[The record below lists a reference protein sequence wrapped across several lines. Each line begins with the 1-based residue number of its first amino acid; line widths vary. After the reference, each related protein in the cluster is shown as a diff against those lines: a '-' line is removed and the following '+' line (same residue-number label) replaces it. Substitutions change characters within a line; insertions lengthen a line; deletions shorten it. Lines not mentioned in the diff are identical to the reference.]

1 MMRHSVKAFCL
12 AIGASVAAI
21 DCTHMEP
28 LSNAYSAF
36 AAPVGDR
43 CGDGERG
50 ICDVSMVELLAVPEK
65 FHDKRVRVVG
75 FGTLAF
81 EGNTLC
87 TSRHSGTGCLWL
99 DIEGVKDPGFRKG
112 WIVVEGRFDGEN
124 YNIGFV
130 DVTDRPYPEL
140 TEALKAAHHRLYRVH
155 LGSEKPYSQHA
166 AVN

>member
-1 MMRHSVKAFCL
+1 MCPSRVISVFYGPIESMMRHSATAFCF

-43 CGDGERG
+43 CGDGARG
-50 ICDVSMVELLAVPEK
+50 LCDVSIVELLAVPEK

-112 WIVVEGRFDGEN
+112 WVVVEGRFDGE
-124 YNIGFV
+124 G
-130 DVTDRPYPEL
+130 RG
-140 TEALKAAHHRLYRVH
+140 H
-155 LGSEKPYSQHA
+155 LGCCAGAIDRISVLVRA
-166 AVN
+166 RD